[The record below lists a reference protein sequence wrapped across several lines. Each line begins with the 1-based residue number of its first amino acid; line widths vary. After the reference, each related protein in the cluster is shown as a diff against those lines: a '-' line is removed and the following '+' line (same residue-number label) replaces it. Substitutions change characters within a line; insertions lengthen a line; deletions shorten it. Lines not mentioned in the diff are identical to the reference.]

1 MKLCLYNTKDDEIVL
16 NKTLENEKV
25 LDINLKASYNRLD
38 TQVILNYKK
47 DNFDP
52 DVYNYIGIG
61 IDMDSLYYFFI
72 INKEFIDNENVVYY
86 LHQDVYM
93 TNTDTIKRRI
103 YGVLDRSGSNFNRY
117 ISDSELCVAS
127 QKRVQTK
134 VFSKSFAANNTPLLV
149 VTSK

>member
-1 MKLCLYNTKDDEIVL
+1 MKLYLYNTKDDEIVL

-25 LDINLKASYNRLD
+25 FDIDFKASCNRLD

-47 DNFDP
+47 GNFDP
-52 DVYNYIGIG
+52 NLYNYVRINIGVDI
-61 IDMDSLYYFFI
+61 YFFI
-72 INKEFIDNENVVYY
+72 TNKEFIDNENVVYY

-93 TNTDTIKRRI
+93 SNPTTIKTRI

-117 ISDSELCVAS
+117 ISDSELCIVS

-134 VFSKSFAANNTPLLV
+134 VFAKSFTANNTPLLV

>member
-1 MKLCLYNTKDDEIVL
+1 MKLYLYNTQDDEIVL

-25 LDINLKASYNRLD
+25 IDIDFKASCNRLD

-47 DNFDP
+47 GNFDP
-52 DVYNYIGIG
+52 NAYNYVG
-61 IDMDSLYYFFI
+61 IDIDTIYYFFI
-72 INKEFIDNENVVYY
+72 TNKDFIDNENVVYY

-93 TNTDTIKRRI
+93 TNKKTVKTRI

-117 ISDSELCVAS
+117 INDENLVLAN

-134 VFSKSFAANNTPLLV
+134 KFSKSFKANNNAILI
-149 VTSK
+149 VTSD

>member
-1 MKLCLYNTKDDEIVL
+1 MKLYLYSTEDDEIVL
-16 NKTLENEKV
+16 NKTLKNEKV
-25 LDINLKASYNRLD
+25 IDINFKSSCNQLD
-38 TQVILNYKK
+38 TQVILNYKQG
-47 DNFDP
+47 NFNP
-52 DVYNYIGIG
+52 IAYNYARLDIGTTR
-61 IDMDSLYYFFI
+61 YFFI
-72 INKEFIDNENVVYY
+72 TKREFIDNENVIYD

-93 TNTDTIKRRI
+93 SNQIIVKTKF

-117 ISDSELCVAS
+117 ISDNELCVAS

>member
-1 MKLCLYNTKDDEIVL
+1 MKLYLYSTEDDEIVL
-16 NKTLENEKV
+16 NKTLKNEKV
-25 LDINLKASYNRLD
+25 IDINFKASCNRLD

-52 DVYNYIGIG
+52 NAYNYVKMNLGFNK
-61 IDMDSLYYFFI
+61 YFFI
-72 INKEFIDNENVVYY
+72 TNKEFIDNENVVYY

-93 TNTDTIKRRI
+93 SNGGIIKNHI
-103 YGVLDRSGSNFNRY
+103 YGVLDRSGNKFNRY
-117 ISDSELCVAS
+117 INDSDLCIAS

-134 VFSKSFAANNTPLLV
+134 VFGKSFAANNTPLLV

>member
-1 MKLCLYNTKDDEIVL
+1 MKLYLYSTSDDEIVL

-25 LDINLKASYNRLD
+25 IDIDFKASCNRLD

-47 DNFDP
+47 GNFDP
-52 DVYNYIGIG
+52 NAYNYVRM
-61 IDMDSLYYFFI
+61 DMGFPKYFFI
-72 INKEFIDNENVVYY
+72 TNREFIDNENVIYF

-93 TNTDTIKRRI
+93 SNQSTIKTRV

-117 ISDSELCVAS
+117 INDENLVLAN

-134 VFSKSFAANNTPLLV
+134 VFSKSFVANNTPLLV

>member
-1 MKLCLYNTKDDEIVL
+1 MKLYLYNTQDDEIVL

-25 LDINLKASYNRLD
+25 LDIDFKASCNRLD

-47 DNFDP
+47 GNFDP
-52 DVYNYIGIG
+52 NDYNYVR
-61 IDMDSLYYFFI
+61 IDIENIKYFFI
-72 INKEFIDNENVVYY
+72 TNKEFIDNENVVYF

-93 TNTDTIKRRI
+93 SNQTTIKTRI

-117 ISDSELCVAS
+117 INDENLVLSN

-134 VFSKSFAANNTPLLV
+134 KFSKSFKPNNNAILI
-149 VTSK
+149 VTSD

>member
-1 MKLCLYNTKDDEIVL
+1 MNLYLYSTEDDEIVL

-25 LDINLKASYNRLD
+25 LDIDFKASCNRLD

-47 DNFDP
+47 GNFDP
-52 DVYNYIGIG
+52 NAYNYVGIEFTS
-61 IDMDSLYYFFI
+61 IYYFFI
-72 INKEFIDNENVVYY
+72 TNKEFIDNENVVYY

-93 TNTDTIKRRI
+93 TNKNTVKRRI

-117 ISDSELCVAS
+117 ISDSELCIAS

>member
-1 MKLCLYNTKDDEIVL
+1 MKLYLYNTKDDEIVL
-16 NKTLENEKV
+16 YKTLENEKV
-25 LDINLKASYNRLD
+25 LDIDFKASCNRLD

-47 DNFDP
+47 GNFDP
-52 DVYNYIGIG
+52 NSYNYVG
-61 IDMDSLYYFFI
+61 IDLDSIYYFFI
-72 INKEFIDNENVVYY
+72 TNKEFIDNENIVYY

-93 TNTDTIKRRI
+93 TNKKTVRTRI

-117 ISDSELCVAS
+117 INDSELCIAS

-134 VFSKSFAANNTPLLV
+134 VFGKSFAANNTPLLV

>member
-1 MKLCLYNTKDDEIVL
+1 MKLYLYSTEDDEIVL
-16 NKTLENEKV
+16 NKTLKNEKV
-25 LDINLKASYNRLD
+25 IDIDFKASCNSLD

-47 DNFDP
+47 GNFNP
-52 DVYNYIGIG
+52 IAYNYARLDIGTTR
-61 IDMDSLYYFFI
+61 YFFI
-72 INKEFIDNENVVYY
+72 TKREFIDNENVVYY

-93 TNTDTIKRRI
+93 SNQIIVKTKF

-117 ISDSELCVAS
+117 INDENLVLSN

-134 VFSKSFAANNTPLLV
+134 VFSKSFATNNTPLLV

>member
-1 MKLCLYNTKDDEIVL
+1 MKLYLYSTNDDEIVL
-16 NKTLENEKV
+16 NKTLENEKI
-25 LDINLKASYNRLD
+25 LDIDFKASCNRLD

-47 DNFDP
+47 GNFDP
-52 DVYNYIGIG
+52 NTYNYVR
-61 IDMDSLYYFFI
+61 MDIEYTKYFFI
-72 INKEFIDNENVVYY
+72 TNKEFIDNENVIYY

-93 TNTDTIKRRI
+93 SNQSTIKTRI

-117 ISDSELCVAS
+117 INDSELCIAS

-134 VFSKSFAANNTPLLV
+134 VFGKSFAANNTPLLV

>member
-1 MKLCLYNTKDDEIVL
+1 MKLYLYSTEDDEIVL

-25 LDINLKASYNRLD
+25 IDIDFKASCNRLD

-47 DNFDP
+47 GNFDP
-52 DVYNYIGIG
+52 NAYNYARM
-61 IDMDSLYYFFI
+61 DMEFVKYFFI
-72 INKEFIDNENVVYY
+72 TNKEFIDNENIVYY

-93 TNTDTIKRRI
+93 SNAGTIKTRI

-117 ISDSELCVAS
+117 ISDSELCIAS

-134 VFSKSFAANNTPLLV
+134 VFGKSFAANNTPLLV